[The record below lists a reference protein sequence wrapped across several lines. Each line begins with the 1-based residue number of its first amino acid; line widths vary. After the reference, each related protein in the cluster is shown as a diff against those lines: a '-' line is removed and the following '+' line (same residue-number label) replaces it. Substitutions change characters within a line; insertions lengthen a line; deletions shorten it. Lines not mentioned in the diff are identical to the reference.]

1 MTENISKRL
10 SILCLAPLLP
20 IAFLKFHVWQTSPI
34 KLYGLNQP
42 KVTIISLF
50 ALVFI
55 IAIAPDKYFKWI
67 PKINQWVG
75 LVALCIFIIVM
86 DKKLVLHSHADKFA
100 LYKNPFLLVIAI
112 LITILFIFKFQNSKL
127 HGSLRVMSITVGTLW
142 SIYLAS
148 YLLIDERHP
157 YLYNWVNLQ
166 LVIHPIIQTDLGKTT
181 FIDMNSQYGGYALIL
196 DPIFEVIGI
205 SLFKITFVFALIFL
219 VSLLSIYFILYK
231 VCKDKLLAL
240 LGFLGTT
247 YLMMYAFFM
256 WPFEKY
262 YQVYPIRLFF
272 PILSAL
278 LVLYSSRFKQKTFLI
293 LAALLNML
301 SIYWNPET
309 GTTMTIALLCFV
321 CIKWGGNDWRKVAKI
336 AFTFISSLGVF
347 VVLFKLMID
356 LTNPGS
362 LSFHMMF
369 RSMFLYLSGTEIN
382 SLKIWSL
389 VLFVYGLSLILA
401 LAERRKNQ
409 AIEKA
414 TLDIL
419 LYLGFLGMGLL
430 VYHLNNMN
438 EASLGCVI
446 WPCSI
451 LLTLIVD
458 LQFEESDVHSKF
470 LRGKKFSK
478 AKLTKL
484 KSPPKSLSKFGMNYL
499 LLVFTIY
506 LAICAVAIQFS
517 QTVKDEERIWE
528 LSDIRSQ
535 KQLFNDID
543 SNDDPMFV
551 TVAEQIRGRLSTPVA
566 RINFIKTIA
575 TPKVQKKLLILSQWD
590 SILYLH
596 ANALCPVSWPN
607 WYIAYFDYE
616 YQETYKKLLDGSI
629 TRVVIDEIPGALGE
643 PLKLH
648 APGLDEKM
656 LEIIRSRFTL
666 VKRVELPKA
675 YSGYVKGNWAQTY
688 ISLYELR

>member
-1 MTENISKRL
+1 
-10 SILCLAPLLP
+10 
-20 IAFLKFHVWQTSPI
+20 
-34 KLYGLNQP
+34 
-42 KVTIISLF
+42 VTIISLF
-50 ALVFI
+50 ALIFI
-55 IAIAPDKYFKWI
+55 IAVAPEKYFKWV

-75 LVALCIFIIVM
+75 LIALCLFIIVM

-100 LYKNPFLLVIAI
+100 LYKNPYLMI
-112 LITILFIFKFQNSKL
+112 LAVFITIFFIFRFQNSKL
-127 HGSLRVMSITVGTLW
+127 HQSLRLMSITLGTLW

-148 YLLIDERHP
+148 YLIIDERHP

-196 DPIFEVIGI
+196 EPIFKIIGI
-205 SLFKITFVFALIFL
+205 SLFKISFVFALIFC
-219 VSLLSIYFILYK
+219 VALLSIYLILYK
-231 VCKDKLLAL
+231 LCKDKLLAL
-240 LGFLGTT
+240 FGFLGTT
-247 YLMMYAFFM
+247 YLTMYAFFM

-272 PILSAL
+272 PIMSVL
-278 LVLYSSRFKQKTFLI
+278 LILYCSRFKQRTFLI

-309 GTTMTIALLCFV
+309 GTTMTIAILCFI
-321 CIKWGGNDWRKVAKI
+321 CIKWGWNDWRSVVRI
-336 AFTFISSLGVF
+336 AFTFIGELGALVAVF
-347 VVLFKLMID
+347 KIVID

-401 LAERRKNQ
+401 IAEKRKIQTLENSS
-409 AIEKA
+409 
-414 TLDIL
+414 LDIL
-419 LYLGFLGMGLL
+419 LYLGLLGMGLL

-446 WPCSI
+446 WPCGI
-451 LLTLIVD
+451 LLTLILN

-478 AKLTKL
+478 SKLMKL
-484 KSPPKSLSKFGMNYL
+484 KSPPKFFSKFGLNYL

-506 LAICAVAIQFS
+506 LAICSVMIQFS

-528 LSDIRSQ
+528 LSDVRSQ

-543 SNDDPMFV
+543 SIGNPMFV
-551 TVAEQIRGRLSTPVA
+551 TVADQIRGRSSTPVA

-575 TPKVQKKLLILSQWD
+575 TPEVQKKLLILSQWD

-596 ANALCPVSWPN
+596 ANARCPVSWPN

-629 TRVVIDEIPGALGE
+629 TRVVLDEIPGALGE

-666 VKRVELPKA
+666 VKRLELPKA
-675 YSGYVKGNWAQTY
+675 YSGYVSGNWAQTY